1 MRKKIFFSALIFF
14 SCASKN
20 PLNPENI
27 IDIKIPLEWELSV
40 SESINFSENWW
51 NNFDDDNLSLYMNEF
66 MDENINLEKAM
77 LNTRKA
83 KQASVIATGSLLPS
97 ISISSGVVESE
108 QNTAG
113 IPTIFSTLLG
123 QSSDEVTIFTQE
135 N

>member
-1 MRKKIFFSALIFF
+1 MREKIFFSALIFF

-77 LNTRKA
+77 LNTRKV
-83 KQASVIATGSLLPS
+83 KQASVIALSL
-97 ISISSGVVESE
+97 IHI
-108 QNTAG
+108 
-113 IPTIFSTLLG
+113 
-123 QSSDEVTIFTQE
+123 
-135 N
+135 